1 MIHQAIITGSTGLV
15 GQSLVKYLLK
25 NQVDVLCLGRKNLSK
40 SDINKIFGKGAT
52 YSQFFQDKLSSNTY
66 LLMQALQWHNCFE

>member
-25 NQVDVLCLGRKNLSK
+25 NQVDVLCLGRRNLSK
-40 SDINKIFGKGAT
+40 SDINKLFEKGAT
-52 YSQFFQDKLSSNTY
+52 Y
-66 LLMQALQWHNCFE
+66 LQLDMNNINNLDNEITVLIGK